1 MSLHRPRR
9 RRSGHTLVEMV
20 IVGMIVALV
29 ATFATRAW
37 NPIGDSIVGLRER
50 ATASS
55 ELRLAVEYLRED
67 FGGAAE
73 VAEETGEKLLIRRE
87 AAVAFVAGVPS
98 GTADPGIRY
107 WLDEDR
113 LVRRDLWSRDE
124 FVVARKVGSFQITR
138 FHGIEYRVAL
148 TAGADSD
155 QRTITLAWVQ

>member
-1 MSLHRPRR
+1 MKLHDRSRS
-9 RRSGHTLVEMV
+9 RSGHTLSEMV
-20 IVGMIVALV
+20 IVGMIVALI
-29 ATFATRAW
+29 ATYATRAW

-50 ATASS
+50 AVASS

-67 FGGAAE
+67 FGGAAA
-73 VAEETGEKLLIRRE
+73 VVEESGEKLLIRRE
-87 AAVAFVAGVPS
+87 EAVAFVGGVPV

-113 LVRRDLWSRDE
+113 LVRKDLWTLQE
-124 FVVARKVGSFQITR
+124 FVVARRVGSFQITR